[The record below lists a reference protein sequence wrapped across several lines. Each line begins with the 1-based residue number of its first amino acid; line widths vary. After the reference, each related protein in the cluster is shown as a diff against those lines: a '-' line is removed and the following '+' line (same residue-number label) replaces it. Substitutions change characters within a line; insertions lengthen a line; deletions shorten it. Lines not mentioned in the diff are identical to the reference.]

1 MHHRRYGIRVPFLLG
16 FVLLFSLGLAASQ
29 AKKPRLVV
37 FISVDQ
43 ARFDYLIRFRPLFK
57 DGLKLILD
65 RGTDFTNTFH
75 DYATT
80 ETGPGHA
87 TLSTGSFPSNSGII
101 ANEWFD
107 RGKKRVVNCVEDS
120 ASPVVTSKGVSAAG
134 TSSGRSPRHLLLS
147 GLGDWIRQADP
158 ESKVFAASR
167 KDRGAILLGGLGA
180 NAAFWYDEKTGEFVT
195 SQYYSRTYPEWIRAF
210 TLEHSPA
217 RKFGML
223 WTPLGV
229 TEAAAR
235 TAEIE
240 AVNCTSTFPHPIGG
254 LTFTPDAAYFLAFGG
269 TPYMDEYLG
278 EFAQKLIAQEN
289 LGQDDHLDYL
299 GLSFSAVD
307 FVGHTYG
314 PNSPEALDTFLRLD
328 QTLGALFRYL
338 DRKVGL
344 DRVVVSFSADHGV
357 MGLPEY
363 QKTKNLPGSRVT
375 MEDVVC
381 LEGIGAKLEEKF
393 GKGNWL
399 LDDLYLDYDSLSKKN
414 LSQEQVERELSSW
427 LARCPSV
434 ARVWT
439 RTELLHPPANPDPF
453 MVRFLHSFNPE
464 RSPDLLVQYKEYVLP
479 HFGPGTGHGSP
490 YDYDRHIPFVLIVP
504 GRPPTVVD
512 QEIRSVDI
520 APTVASTLGIKPDRK
535 LDGVDRSS
543 LVPHQPAVV
552 SSR

>member
-1 MHHRRYGIRVPFLLG
+1 MHHPPPRIRFLLLLG
-16 FVLLFSLGLAASQ
+16 FFLFASFGSTDAQ
-29 AKKPRLVV
+29 SKKPRLVV

-65 RGTDFTNTFH
+65 RGSDFTNTFH

-107 RGKKRVVNCVEDS
+107 RGKKRVVNCVEDG
-120 ASPVVTSKGVSAAG
+120 ASPVVTSKGVSADG
-134 TSSGRSPRHLLLS
+134 ISSGRSPRHLLLS
-147 GLGDWIRQADP
+147 GLGDWIRQTDP

-195 SQYYSRTYPEWIRAF
+195 SEYYSRTYPEWIRAF
-210 TLEHSPA
+210 TLAHGPA
-217 RKFGML
+217 RKFGTL
-223 WTPLGV
+223 WTPLPV
-229 TEAAAR
+229 PEAAER
-235 TAEIE
+235 LAEIE
-240 AVNCTSTFPHPIGG
+240 AVNCTSTFPHPIGD
-254 LTFTPDAAYFLAFGG
+254 LTFAPDAAYFWGFGG

-278 EFAQKLIAQEN
+278 EFAQELIGQEN
-289 LGQDDHLDYL
+289 LGQDDHLDFL

-307 FVGHTYG
+307 LVGHAYG

-328 QTLGALFRYL
+328 HTLGALFRYL
-338 DRKVGL
+338 DQKVGL
-344 DRVVVSFSADHGV
+344 DRVVVPFSADHGV

-363 QKTKNLPGSRVT
+363 QKTKNLPGTRVT

-381 LEGIGAKLEEKF
+381 LEGLGAKLEEKF

-399 LDDLYLDYDSLSKKN
+399 LDDLYLDYASLSKKN
-414 LSQEQVERELSSW
+414 LSQEQVEKELSSW

-439 RTELLHPPANPDPF
+439 RTELMHPPANPDPF

-504 GRPPTVVD
+504 GQRAAVVD

-520 APTVASTLGIKPDRK
+520 APTVASALGIKPDRK
-535 LDGVDRSS
+535 LDGVDRSP
-543 LVPHQPAVV
+543 LLKHARAVV